1 MSTTPSYDSVA
12 LYTGHCTEESST
24 GNSRVVLCCVVSLP
38 FPSLPS
44 YSTTLLVTREQVSTA
59 VLSAVVCRSQPGLNT
74 VLCAGSLRDPIP
86 HSLVQFT
93 QQVDELV
100 GEGTAARGLRG
111 STREAQPTP
120 LQACLACFFPVPVE
134 DNLPVVA
141 SPGFRGGWLTML
153 AMGFFT
159 ATLVVPA
166 QMLSMLRSNTRSM
179 RCDVAPPAGLT
190 CVEGGTTHEQRRNSE
205 GEKLG

>member
-1 MSTTPSYDSVA
+1 M
-12 LYTGHCTEESST
+12 
-24 GNSRVVLCCVVSLP
+24 LCCVVSLP
-38 FPSLPS
+38 FPSF
-44 YSTTLLVTREQVSTA
+44 LLYNPPLLLTREQVS
-59 VLSAVVCRSQPGLNT
+59 LFSRQSYVVRNLVSTQ
-74 VLCAGSLRDPIP
+74 LCAGSLRDPIP